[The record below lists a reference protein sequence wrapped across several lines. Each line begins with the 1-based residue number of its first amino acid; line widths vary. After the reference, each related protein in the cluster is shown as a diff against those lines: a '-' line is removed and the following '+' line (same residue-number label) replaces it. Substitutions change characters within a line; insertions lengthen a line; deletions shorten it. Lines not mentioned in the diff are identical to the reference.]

1 MVECDAAQC
10 RIQGE
15 ITLANAASI
24 LDELKPRIAEKIPL
38 LDFSGVAQVDSTA
51 LALVLSCMREAEY
64 QNYRLRLSGFPP
76 SITTLADLYGVAP
89 FLHT

>member
-1 MVECDAAQC
+1 MVECDDAQC
-10 RIQGE
+10 RIKGE

-24 LDELKPRIAEKIPL
+24 FDELKPRLAEKIPQ
-38 LDFSGVAQVDSTA
+38 LDFSAVAHVDSTA
-51 LALVLSCMREAEY
+51 LALILSCMREAEH
-64 QNYRLRLSGFPP
+64 QNYRLRLTGFPT

>member
-1 MVECDAAQC
+1 MVDCDEAQC

-15 ITLANAASI
+15 ITLVNAASI
-24 LDELKPRIAEKIPL
+24 LDELKPRIAKKIPL

-51 LALVLSCMREAEY
+51 LALILSCMREAEQ
-64 QNYRLRLSGFPP
+64 QNYRLRLSGLPA

>member
-1 MVECDAAQC
+1 MVECDDVQC

-15 ITLANAASI
+15 ITLANAASV

-38 LDFSGVAQVDSTA
+38 LDFSGVTQVDSTV
-51 LALVLSCMREAEY
+51 LALILSCMREAER
-64 QNYRLRLSGFPP
+64 QNYQLRLSGFPT
-76 SITTLADLYGVAP
+76 SITTLADLYGVTP

>member
-1 MVECDAAQC
+1 MVECDQAQC

-15 ITLANAASI
+15 ITLVNAALI
-24 LDELKPRIAEKIPL
+24 LKELKPYIAKKVPL
-38 LDFSGVAQVDSTA
+38 LDFSDVAQVDSTA
-51 LALVLSCMREAEY
+51 LALILSCKRAAEQ
-64 QNYRLRLSGFPP
+64 QNYRLRLSGLPT